1 MPGWNLGNQ
10 LEASSGGT
18 PGETVWGNPVI
29 TEKLIKQVKAQGF
42 KSIRIPV
49 SYLSKIG
56 AGPNYTID
64 SKWLDRVQEV
74 VDMCIDNGLY
84 AIINVHGDGY
94 YTVKGGWLLCGEP
107 ASEQKK
113 IKAKYEKVWE
123 QIAKRF
129 KNYDEHLVFES
140 MNEEFDNTY
149 GDPKPEYYNNINAYN
164 QIFVD
169 TVRKAGGKNN
179 SRYLLIPGWNTDIN
193 YTTGDCDTYTMEAK
207 FVIPND
213 SRIMI
218 SVHYYSPWEF
228 CGEEGND
235 TFYKWGDSAKK
246 FVKPRRS
253 ETLVNR
259 QFDKL
264 YNAFIKNGYG
274 VVIGEYAVMQK
285 NGGLKPDTDKF
296 YANVLDNCDLYDFCP
311 VLWDCSNFYK
321 RVTNTLADETIAELF
336 SSRRYENENKDTD
349 TVKAEAKARIDET
362 AQAASDEQMA
372 SIEYP
377 PSDDMAIAWIM
388 YASSDYGVSY
398 SVGDSYD
405 PTSCTTGVKA
415 QNAQITGEGTYT
427 VSLDFSDCGMA
438 KGVSFSALGISNG
451 EQLFPGYTYTVDE
464 ILINGEAYEMTGKGY
479 TCSDDG
485 KCTRVNLYNG
495 WVNTVPDDA
504 RTADGDMTDCS
515 PQIMQLT
522 DGKRVKTISVTFTVK
537 AGQ

>member
-1 MPGWNLGNQ
+1 MAIDFFRENHYNMIDTIKNGCPHIKKTGSQKRKVPMKKRMLAAILSGIMVITGISACSGNAATSSENSSASTTTATTTTNTTKAETTAATTTTKAETTTTTVATTTTTTTATQNPEPAPAETKGDSVQFSQNLMPGWNLGNQ
-10 LEASSGGT
+10 LESNSDGT
-18 PGETVWGNPVI
+18 PSETAWGNPVI

-56 AGPNYTID
+56 AGPDYTID

-94 YTVKGGWLLCGEP
+94 YSIKGGWLLCGKS
-107 ASEQKK
+107 ASEQKT

-129 KNYDEHLVFES
+129 KNYDDHLVFES
-140 MNEEFDNTY
+140 MNEVFDDSY
-149 GDPKPEYYNNINAYN
+149 GNPTPEYYNNINAYN

-193 YTTGDCDTYTMEAK
+193 FTTGDCDTYTMEAK

-218 SVHYYSPWEF
+218 SVHYYTPWEF

-235 TFYKWGDSAKK
+235 TFYKWGDSVKK
-246 FVKPRRS
+246 FVKRRQS

-274 VVIGEYAVMQK
+274 VVIGEYGSIDRTHKDKSNTTYRAYFAEYVNYAAHQRNIVTVYWD
-285 NGGLKPDTDKF
+285 NGYNGNHGFGLFDRTKCT
-296 YANVLDNCDLYDFCP
+296 
-311 VLWDCSNFYK
+311 
-321 RVTNTLADETIAELF
+321 VTQPEIIKGIING
-336 SSRRYENENKDTD
+336 
-349 TVKAEAKARIDET
+349 AKAT
-362 AQAASDEQMA
+362 KAPAA
-372 SIEYP
+372 
-377 PSDDMAIAWIM
+377 
-388 YASSDYGVSY
+388 
-398 SVGDSYD
+398 
-405 PTSCTTGVKA
+405 PT
-415 QNAQITGEGTYT
+415 E
-427 VSLDFSDCGMA
+427 
-438 KGVSFSALGISNG
+438 
-451 EQLFPGYTYTVDE
+451 
-464 ILINGEAYEMTGKGY
+464 
-479 TCSDDG
+479 
-485 KCTRVNLYNG
+485 
-495 WVNTVPDDA
+495 
-504 RTADGDMTDCS
+504 
-515 PQIMQLT
+515 
-522 DGKRVKTISVTFTVK
+522 
-537 AGQ
+537 